1 MIYHHEDAD
10 EASAVMH
17 YHADQVERVGRLAE
31 RLFMLFAACI
41 LVPLALHIV
50 LRFWGVL

>member
-1 MIYHHEDAD
+1 MIYRHDDAD

-31 RLFMLFAACI
+31 RLFMIFAACI
-41 LVPLALHIV
+41 LVPLVLHMIAKH
-50 LRFWGVL
+50 WGLL